1 MKHIIVCMKQVIDP
15 ETPLSLFEIDTET
28 KKALPPRGTP
38 PVLSPFDEN
47 ALEAALKIKDA
58 EEVNITVLSMGKKL
72 SKAVVRSSL
81 AAGAD
86 QLVLLEDE
94 AFEDLDSCQT
104 AGVLA
109 SAVRKLGDFDLI
121 LCGIQ
126 AADTNAGQVGHGI
139 AQILRVPSVNIARDV
154 KFVQGGDQIE
164 VERVQT
170 DGYDIVSINSPA
182 LVTVS
187 YEVGN
192 LREPGVEGFLS
203 ATKKPLTKWNAQDLE
218 IDPSQLQK
226 IEIVKLY
233 CPERDSQCEMVE
245 GEGPD
250 DKAAGLI
257 TVLEA
262 EKLLS

>member
-15 ETPLSLFEIDTET
+15 ETPLSLFQIDTET

-47 ALEAALKIKDA
+47 ALEAALKIKDTQDA
-58 EEVNITVLSMGKKL
+58 TITVISMGSKL

-86 QLVLLEDE
+86 QLVLLEDA
-94 AFEDLDSCQT
+94 AFEGLDSSQT

-109 SAVRKLGDFDLI
+109 AAIRKIDQFDLI

-126 AADTNAGQVGHGI
+126 AADTNAGQVGLGI
-139 AQILRVPSVNIARDV
+139 ARILGIPSVNIARDLS
-154 KFVQGGDQIE
+154 FVQDGEQIK
-164 VERVQT
+164 VERVQA
-170 DGYDIVSINSPA
+170 DGYDIVSVNSPA

-203 ATKKPLTKWNAQDLE
+203 ATKKPLTKWKAQDLE
-218 IDPSQLQK
+218 IDPAQLQK
-226 IEIVKLY
+226 IETVKLY
-233 CPERDSQCEMVE
+233 CPERDSQCEMIE

-250 DKAAGLI
+250 EKAAGLVK
-257 TVLEA
+257 VLET